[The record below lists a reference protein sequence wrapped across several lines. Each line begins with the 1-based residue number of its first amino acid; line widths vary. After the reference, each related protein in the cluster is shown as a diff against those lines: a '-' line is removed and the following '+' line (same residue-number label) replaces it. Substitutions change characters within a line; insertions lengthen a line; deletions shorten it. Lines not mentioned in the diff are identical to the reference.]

1 MRSDSVGEGLSD
13 VMMPL
18 AGSSDVCTDLTKAS
32 TSPNNQKLIKSP
44 KTDDWIRSKKKIIK
58 NNHEINKYVSISP
71 LKTEHNTIA
80 IIFIFVL

>member
-44 KTDDWIRSKKKIIK
+44 KTDDWIRSKK
-58 NNHEINKYVSISP
+58 NY
-71 LKTEHNTIA
+71 
-80 IIFIFVL
+80 